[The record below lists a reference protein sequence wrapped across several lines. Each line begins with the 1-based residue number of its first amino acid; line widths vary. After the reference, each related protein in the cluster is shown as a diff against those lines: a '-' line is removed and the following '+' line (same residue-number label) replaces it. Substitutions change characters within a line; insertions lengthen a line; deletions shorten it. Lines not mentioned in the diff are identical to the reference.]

1 MQYSENSTTHGI
13 SYIFEEGQLL
23 IERML
28 WFLAVVVM
36 IVVAIWF
43 SLQAYINWKV
53 NQLEN

>member
-36 IVVAIWF
+36 IVVAVWF